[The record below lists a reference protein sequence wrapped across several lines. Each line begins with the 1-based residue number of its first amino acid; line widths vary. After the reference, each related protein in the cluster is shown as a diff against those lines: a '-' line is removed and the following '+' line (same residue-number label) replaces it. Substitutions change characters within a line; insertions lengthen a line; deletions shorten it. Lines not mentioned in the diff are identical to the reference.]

1 MGTER
6 DELARA
12 IYDGLH
18 HEDSDVYADAIGGDL
33 DDVIVDGRVDLLAV
47 ADMLLAAGYRKPRV
61 VTTAEELDALPV
73 GSVVLDD
80 EGDPWHK
87 QEDPDGSGAIWRV
100 PGSLLL
106 ESIDLVGCY
115 PTLTVLHEGA
125 QP

>member
-1 MGTER
+1 MSTER
-6 DELARA
+6 DELAKA
-12 IYDGLH
+12 IFI
-18 HEDSDVYADAIGGDL
+18 ADNHKAPEVAADEFDERGPNTDYTFAI
-33 DDVIVDGRVDLLAV
+33 A
-47 ADMLLAAGYRKPRV
+47 AALLAAGYRKPRV

-115 PTLTVLHEGA
+115 PTLTVLHEGV
-125 QP
+125 PE